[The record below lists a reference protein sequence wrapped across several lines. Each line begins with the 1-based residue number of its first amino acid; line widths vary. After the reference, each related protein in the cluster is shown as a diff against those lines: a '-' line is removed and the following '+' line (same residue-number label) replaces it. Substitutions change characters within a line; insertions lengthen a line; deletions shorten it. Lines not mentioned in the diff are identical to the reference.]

1 MDRATILAAMSELK
15 LYGMKAAFDE
25 IIATAVKRQHEPQR
39 IIGDLLTA
47 EITEKQVRSVRY
59 QITIA
64 KLPLA
69 KDIEEFRFDNTPI
82 NEALVRDLA
91 SGDFLSHQRNL
102 VLVGGA
108 GTGEKRIL
116 PSRLLALAFV
126 MAPVAGFSMLSTL
139 STGWRPKPAPDGK
152 AGSLSIFAEKT
163 SLYSMNLATCRSRN
177 PAASCCSI

>member
-1 MDRATILAAMSELK
+1 MDRGAILAAMSELK

-25 IIATAVKRQHEPQR
+25 ILATAVKRQHEPQR

-69 KDIEEFRFDNTPI
+69 KDMEDFRFGNTPI
-82 NEALVRDLA
+82 NEVLVRDLA

-102 VLVGGA
+102 VLVG
-108 GTGEKRIL
+108 KRIL

-126 MAPVAGFSMLSTL
+126 MAPVADFSMLSTL
-139 STGWRPKPAPDGK
+139 SIDWRPKPAPDGK
-152 AGSLSIFAEKT
+152 AGSLSIFTGKT